1 VLSHGTV
8 DIGLSHAGLRFLHS
22 VVCRS
27 SIQMTC
33 CSGCEPDE
41 SQFLAEPVEVGV
53 VHETARVTNY
63 LVEAPAV
70 MAERLASG

>member
-1 VLSHGTV
+1 
-8 DIGLSHAGLRFLHS
+8 
-22 VVCRS
+22 
-27 SIQMTC
+27 MTC